1 MSDNEQLTNES
12 SQNFAVQSQHP
23 SQELP
28 LNRPPSNTL
37 EKVILLMD
45 SNGKYIDSKKFCP
58 PKSVKHIYSHCSSNS
73 QSFGSPSRIVFY
85 TGTNDTKQSTLE
97 S

>member
-58 PKSVKHIYSHCSSNS
+58 TKSVKHS
-73 QSFGSPSRIVFY
+73 V
-85 TGTNDTKQSTLE
+85 
-97 S
+97 